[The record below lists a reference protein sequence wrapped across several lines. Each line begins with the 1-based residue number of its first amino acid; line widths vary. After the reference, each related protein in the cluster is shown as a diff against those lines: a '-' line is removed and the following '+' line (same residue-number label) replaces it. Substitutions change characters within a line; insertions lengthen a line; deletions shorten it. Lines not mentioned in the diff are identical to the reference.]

1 MNCKLV
7 GQFVQHL
14 EVTLAP
20 GEDFYAEKGSV
31 VYLEAGI
38 EKELSFNG
46 SGLGRILGAK
56 LSGESLFIL
65 RLFNVS
71 NMPRKVVIGS
81 RFRRGERQLFRCRF
95 GLLPV
100 KINGETMICHRGVY
114 VGSNNKVSVTTK
126 LSIAGLTGGMGLLL
140 QKIQGSST
148 VFLDTKGTPI
158 TINLQYG
165 ETIEVDED
173 HIIALLNISENQMHS
188 NWSLGNLLGGE
199 GLSMMRVTGPGTVY
213 LSPSKFMPPIAQ

>member
-1 MNCKLV
+1 
-7 GQFVQHL
+7 
-14 EVTLAP
+14 
-20 GEDFYAEKGSV
+20 
-31 VYLEAGI
+31 
-38 EKELSFNG
+38 
-46 SGLGRILGAK
+46 
-56 LSGESLFIL
+56 
-65 RLFNVS
+65 
-71 NMPRKVVIGS
+71 MPRKVVIGS
-81 RFRRGERQLFRCRF
+81 RF

-114 VGSNNKVSVTTK
+114 VGSNNRVNVTTK

-173 HIIALLNISENQMHS
+173 HIIALLNIAENQMQS

-199 GLSMMRVTGPGTVY
+199 GLSMMRVSGPGTLY
-213 LSPSKFMPPIAQ
+213 LSPSKFMPQVVQ

>member
-7 GQFVQHL
+7 GQFVQYL
-14 EVTLAP
+14 EITLFP
-20 GEDFYAEKGSV
+20 GEDFFVEKGSV
-31 VYLEAGI
+31 IYLENGV

-46 SGLGRILGAK
+46 SGLGRILGAR

-65 RLFNVS
+65 RLFNVT
-71 NMPRKVVIGS
+71 NMPRKVTVGS
-81 RFRRGERQLFRCRF
+81 RF

-100 KINGETMICHRGVY
+100 KLNGETMICHRGVY
-114 VGSNNKVSVTTK
+114 VGSNNKVDVTTK

-140 QKIQGSST
+140 QKIRGNAT

-158 TINLQYG
+158 TINLNPG

-173 HIIALLNISENQMHS
+173 HIIALHNIGEHQMQS

-213 LSPSKFMPPIAQ
+213 LSPSKFMLVSPGNG

>member
-1 MNCKLV
+1 
-7 GQFVQHL
+7 
-14 EVTLAP
+14 
-20 GEDFYAEKGSV
+20 
-31 VYLEAGI
+31 
-38 EKELSFNG
+38 
-46 SGLGRILGAK
+46 
-56 LSGESLFIL
+56 
-65 RLFNVS
+65 
-71 NMPRKVVIGS
+71 MPRKVVIGS
-81 RFRRGERQLFRCRF
+81 RF

-114 VGSNNKVSVTTK
+114 VGSNNRVNVTTK

-140 QKIQGSST
+140 QRIQGSST

-173 HIIALLNISENQMHS
+173 HIIALLNIAENQLQS

-199 GLSMMRVTGPGTVY
+199 GLSMMRVTGTGTVY
-213 LSPSKFMPPIAQ
+213 LSPSKFIPPVVQ

>member
-14 EVTLAP
+14 EITLLP

-31 VYLEAGI
+31 IYLELGI

-46 SGLGRILGAK
+46 SGLGRLIGAK

-65 RLFNVS
+65 RLYNVTQT
-71 NMPRKVVIGS
+71 PRKVVIGS
-81 RFRRGERQLFRCRF
+81 RFGM
-95 GLLPV
+95 LPV
-100 KINGETMICHRGVY
+100 KLQGETMICHRGVY
-114 VGSNNKVSVTTK
+114 VGSSHRVNVTTK
-126 LSIAGLTGGMGLLL
+126 FSIAGLTGGMGLRL
-140 QKIQGSST
+140 QKIQGSAT

-158 TINLQYG
+158 TINLAHG
-165 ETIEVDED
+165 ETIEVDEN
-173 HIIALLNISENQMHS
+173 HIIALRNIAEHQMQS

-199 GLSMMRVTGPGTVY
+199 GLSMMRITGPGTVF
-213 LSPSKFMPPIAQ
+213 LSPSKFMPEPVVG

>member
-1 MNCKLV
+1 MNCKLI

-14 EVTLAP
+14 EVTLEP
-20 GEDFYAEKGSV
+20 GEDFFAEKGSV
-31 VYLEAGI
+31 IYLENGVQ
-38 EKELSFNG
+38 KELSFNG
-46 SGLGRILGAK
+46 SGLGRIIGAK

-65 RLFNVS
+65 RLYNSTNV
-71 NMPRKVVIGS
+71 PRKVTIGS
-81 RFRRGERQLFRCRF
+81 RFGI
-95 GLLPV
+95 LPV
-100 KINGETMICHRGVY
+100 KLNGETMICHRGVY
-114 VGSNNKVSVTTK
+114 VGSNNCVNVSTK

-140 QKIQGSST
+140 QKIQGTST
-148 VFLDTKGTPI
+148 VFLDTKGTPV

-173 HIIALLNISENQMHS
+173 HIIALVNIHEGQMQS

-213 LSPSKFMPPIAQ
+213 LSPGKFMPEIP

>member
-1 MNCKLV
+1 MNCKLI

-31 VYLEAGI
+31 IYLESGI
-38 EKELSFNG
+38 DKELSFNG
-46 SGLGRILGAK
+46 SSLARIIGAK

-65 RLFNVS
+65 RLHNAT

-81 RFRRGERQLFRCRF
+81 EF
-95 GLLPV
+95 GILPV
-100 KINGETMICHRGVY
+100 KINGETLICHRGVY
-114 VGSNNKVSVTTK
+114 IASNNRVNVSTK

-140 QKIQGSST
+140 QKIQGNST
-148 VFLDTKGTPI
+148 IFLDTKGTPI
-158 TINLQYG
+158 TINLQPG

-173 HIIALLNISENQMHS
+173 HIIALQNIPESRMQS

-199 GLSMMRVTGPGTVY
+199 GLSMLRVTGPGTLY
-213 LSPSKFMPPIAQ
+213 LSPGKFIPEIPTRQ